1 MNFVGLDLSFRGT
14 GLSVLSESSDILSQ
28 KLISSSPKEC
38 IEQRIISIS
47 NEIFNEIRKLGLFI
61 VCIEGLSF
69 SSSGQA
75 TLDLAGLHFYIRLLM
90 YQNYPSEKFY
100 VIPPTTLKKYVTGTG
115 RCQKN
120 LMLLKTYKK
129 FGVEFTDDNLC
140 DSYCLAQY
148 AKNNYGDKACLMV

>member
-75 TLDLAGLHFYIRLLM
+75 TLDLAGLHFYIRVFLHE
-90 YQNYPSEKFY
+90 NYPGEFF
-100 VIPPTTLKKYVTGTG
+100 VISPNTLKKFVTGTG

-148 AKNNYGDKACLMV
+148 AKNNYGDKACLKV

>member
-14 GLSVLSESSDILSQ
+14 GLTVLSESSDILSQ
-28 KLISSSPKEC
+28 KLITSSPKEC
-38 IEQRIISIS
+38 IEQRISSIFTQ
-47 NEIFNEIRKLGLFI
+47 IFSELKQYSPFVIYM
-61 VCIEGLSF
+61 EGLSF

-75 TLDLAGLHFYIRLLM
+75 TLDLAGLHFYVRVIMYHSCPERL
-90 YQNYPSEKFY
+90 YI
-100 VIPPTTLKKYVTGTG
+100 IPPTTLKKYVTGTG

-140 DSYCLAQY
+140 DSYCLARY
-148 AKNNYGDKACLMV
+148 GIANYGDK